1 MKYFL
6 YCKEQALITPKQM
19 LPRLPIANVQAKV
32 GNTSINLLSKIKQ
45 VYLLFWIEEITRKV
59 YNNILK

>member
-6 YCKEQALITPKQM
+6 YCKEQALITHKQM
-19 LPRLPIANVQAKV
+19 LSRLPIANVLAKV

-45 VYLLFWIEEITRKV
+45 VYLLFWVEEITKKV